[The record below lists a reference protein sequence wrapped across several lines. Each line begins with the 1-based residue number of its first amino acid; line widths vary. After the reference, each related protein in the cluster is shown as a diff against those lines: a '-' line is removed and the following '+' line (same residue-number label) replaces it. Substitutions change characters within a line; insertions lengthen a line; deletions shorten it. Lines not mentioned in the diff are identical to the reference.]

1 MEQKT
6 ETRGVKKG
14 TKRGSYITK
23 KSVHKTPK
31 LGTVEWELWRL
42 QVGQTYTSTRF
53 LHVDE
58 ATEDKLKKLKN
69 SMRSQ
74 VANYFKQMRSEA
86 YKRDFTVS
94 VYDIFDENRKTFV
107 VFCVTTAIEW
117 KGSGNE

>member
-1 MEQKT
+1 MEQKI

-14 TKRGSYITK
+14 ATRGSYVTK
-23 KSVHKTPK
+23 KVAYKTPK
-31 LGTVEWELWRL
+31 LGTIEWELWRL
-42 QVGQTYTSTRF
+42 QVGQTYTATRF

-94 VYDIFDENRKTFV
+94 VYEIFDENRKAFV
-107 VFCVTTAIEW
+107 VFCVVTAIEW
-117 KGSGNE
+117 KG